1 MWWRLGVDVT
11 VLHAV
16 YSHSGKDECTDF
28 DVGLL
33 RLHQLVDDL
42 AEFVGVG
49 ELSLSGRAHHGRQ
62 GRHWARG
69 EG

>member
-1 MWWRLGVDVT
+1 MEQGEQ
-11 VLHAV
+11 
-16 YSHSGKDECTDF
+16 SGLFMPLRCEHNTDF
-28 DVGLL
+28 DVSPL

-49 ELSLSGRAHHGRQ
+49 ELALGGGARRGRQ
-62 GRHWARG
+62 GGHGARG